1 MIEIEMSKDIRD
13 FSPKLIGIFDARQL
27 VCLGIA
33 SAYGIPL
40 TFLLLKT
47 LEMDISLALTI
58 VVIAMSPPIACGY
71 VKLYGLHLDV
81 FLLKCVLPMY
91 IAPAK
96 RRYKTVNRYAYL
108 DPEKSKIVSDQKN
121 KKPPKLTKQA
131 AKKRKADL
139 EKYKAAI

>member
-27 VCLGIA
+27 VCLGVA

-58 VVIAMSPPIACGY
+58 VVIAMAPPIACGY
-71 VKLYGLHLDV
+71 VKLYGLYLDV
-81 FLLKCVLPMY
+81 FLPIFCF
-91 IAPAK
+91 
-96 RRYKTVNRYAYL
+96 
-108 DPEKSKIVSDQKN
+108 
-121 KKPPKLTKQA
+121 
-131 AKKRKADL
+131 
-139 EKYKAAI
+139 

>member
-27 VCLGIA
+27 VCLGVA

-58 VVIAMSPPIACGY
+58 VVIAMAPPIA
-71 VKLYGLHLDV
+71 
-81 FLLKCVLPMY
+81 
-91 IAPAK
+91 
-96 RRYKTVNRYAYL
+96 
-108 DPEKSKIVSDQKN
+108 
-121 KKPPKLTKQA
+121 PPISLA
-131 AKKRKADL
+131 S
-139 EKYKAAI
+139 